1 MTEQNDLLT
10 QVTKQ
15 FNTQKLRLEQMQNI
29 LDEELEA
36 VKNRDGNLILEIS
49 KKKELHLEAITNADK
64 LLNNEKYV
72 EIINTTPEFFST
84 LKNEINDLLL
94 KCKHTNEVIYLT
106 ATQNQI
112 TLSKVKQLLIG
123 GSKNPTYNAYGQKNT
138 NSSIGPSLKA

>member
-15 FNTQKLRLEQMQNI
+15 FNTQKLRLEQMQNT
-29 LDEELEA
+29 LNDELEA

-49 KKKELHLEAITNADK
+49 KKKELQLEAITNADK

-72 EIINTTPEFFST
+72 EIINTTPLFST
-84 LKNEINDLLL
+84 IKNEINDLLL
-94 KCKHTNEVIYLT
+94 QCKHTNEVIYLT

-112 TLSKVKQLLIG
+112 TIEKVKQLLIG
-123 GSKNPTYNAYGQKNT
+123 GSKNPTYNAYGQKNST
-138 NSSIGPSLKA
+138 SSIGTSIKA

>member
-15 FNTQKLRLEQMQNI
+15 FKTQKLRLEQMLNT
-29 LDEELEA
+29 LNDELEA

-49 KKKELHLEAITNADK
+49 KKKELQLEAITNADK

-72 EIINTTPEFFST
+72 EIINTTPLFST
-84 LKNEINDLLL
+84 IKNEINDLLL
-94 KCKHTNEVIYLT
+94 QCKHTNEVIYLT

-112 TLSKVKQLLIG
+112 TIEKVKQLLIG
-123 GSKNPTYNAYGQKNT
+123 GSKNPTYNAYGQKNS
-138 NSSIGPSLKA
+138 NSSIGTSIKA